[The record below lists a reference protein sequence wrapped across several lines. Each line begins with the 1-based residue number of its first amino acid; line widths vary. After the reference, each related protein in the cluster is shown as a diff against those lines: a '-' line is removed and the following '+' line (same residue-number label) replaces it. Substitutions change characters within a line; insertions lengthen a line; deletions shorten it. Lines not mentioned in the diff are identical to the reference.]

1 MLDPR
6 AHLYRTLRLGS
17 LVTHAGVSITR
28 VCLMARSAGYLGP
41 TIDQKT
47 PQGNQHQVHGPT
59 DSFLPRR
66 HRRCL
71 FECAGWSD
79 VLDTGSA
86 LVCAVD
92 RGRECRGDR
101 QRCQSW
107 RWGPSWGRRHGLF
120 DPTADAPAV
129 TVRAFHIQASTA
141 GEARGR
147 CVKGCSGENVHPG
160 GCQKASMAYRAIT
173 HEGCRDDYWQS

>member
-1 MLDPR
+1 M
-6 AHLYRTLRLGS
+6 GS
-17 LVTHAGVSITR
+17 LVTNAGIRITL
-28 VCLMARSAGYLGP
+28 VCLMARSAGYGGP
-41 TIDQKT
+41 KIDQKT

-66 HRRCL
+66 NRRFL
-71 FECAGWSD
+71 FECARWSN

-120 DPTADAPAV
+120 DATADAPAV
-129 TVRAFHIQASTA
+129 TVGTFHIQASTA
-141 GEARGR
+141 GEVRGR
-147 CVKGCSGENVHPG
+147 CAKGC
-160 GCQKASMAYRAIT
+160 RAAERT
-173 HEGCRDDYWQS
+173 CRLEAARRHAWPIEL